1 VNEPIFKNQLIAIVS
16 FEGSLEKLR
25 ACLKSL
31 ISWVPQV
38 MITLPEGEETIK
50 QIVNEFNVSI
60 CSQRA
65 SSTQTRW
72 ESGLSQNNSQ
82 WALLIRSN
90 EIITG
95 QLRNAIAEKIKT
107 TEDDYCKYS
116 LPKTMVFLNKRL
128 KYPLDWH
135 DSEPSCLIYIPH
147 KINSI
152 SQLKKKYTELEGEL
166 IRYADDT
173 LSDCAQTVIKV
184 AEERA
189 YRLAQKKT
197 TPSTKFI
204 FIFGIISSIKI
215 FIKTYFLRKGFKEGF
230 EGIAFAV
237 CDAHA
242 ELLGCLRY
250 YELYTRGGK
259 VICDNLSTLKN
270 ILIIKLRD
278 IGDNVLCTPLIRNLK
293 QHLPNTSISILT
305 WSYSIP
311 IFEKS
316 PHVARLFDLSKNS
329 SSSDIKKLCET
340 LNSINFDLVVS
351 THSGGLA
358 SKILSK
364 VKSTHKINSFYRGR
378 NKFYDILTK
387 ESDYYRSSIERD
399 LDCLRSIGL
408 KPTNTDT
415 EIFLSAEET
424 EWARKTLIAKGLDL
438 SKKIV
443 LIHPTAAVS
452 IREWPLKKFDTLI
465 KNLNQKESIQPIV
478 ICVDSEYSKVKILLH
493 DIPDLVIFHQ
503 TTVRQ
508 MMAIVN
514 ECDLVIDNDSSP
526 SHIATALGI
535 PTIVLFSQ
543 AIREIFRPY
552 DEKKDHHFIFY
563 NDVHCR
569 ECELT
574 TCDNRICLE
583 FSPNEVYLQALKMLS
598 PDQS

>member
-1 VNEPIFKNQLIAIVS
+1 VNEPISKNQLIAIVS

-31 ISWVPQV
+31 TSWVPQV
-38 MITLPEGEETIK
+38 VVALSEGEETIK
-50 QIVNEFNVSI
+50 QLANEFNVSV

-65 SSTQTRW
+65 SSTQARW
-72 ESGLSQNNSQ
+72 ESGLNQNNSQ

-95 QLRNAIAEKIKT
+95 QLRKVIADKIKT
-107 TEDDYCKYS
+107 KKDANCKYS

-128 KYPLDWH
+128 KYTLDWY

-147 KINSI
+147 RTNSI
-152 SQLKKKYTELEGEL
+152 AQLKKKHAELEGEL

-173 LSDCAQTVIKV
+173 LSECAQTVIKI
-184 AEERA
+184 AEGRA
-189 YRLAQKKT
+189 SRLAQKK
-197 TPSTKFI
+197 PDLNPKFI

-230 EGIAFAV
+230 EGIAFSV

-242 ELLGCLRY
+242 ELLGYLRY
-250 YELYTRGGK
+250 YELYIRGGK
-259 VICDNLSTLKN
+259 VICENPSSLKN

-278 IGDNVLCTPLIRNLK
+278 IGDNVLCTPLISNLK
-293 QHLPNTSISILT
+293 QHLPNASISILT

-311 IFEKS
+311 IFEES
-316 PHVARLFDLSKNS
+316 PHVAHLFDLSKNS
-329 SSSDIKKLCET
+329 SSSDINKLCET
-340 LNSINFDLVVS
+340 LNSVNFDLVIS

-364 VKSTHKINSFYRGR
+364 LKPTHKINNFYRGR
-378 NKFYDILTK
+378 NKFYNILTK

-408 KPTNTDT
+408 KPTTTKT
-415 EIFLSAEET
+415 EIFLSTEET
-424 EWARKTLIAKGLDL
+424 TWARKTLIAKGLDL

-443 LIHPTAAVS
+443 LIHPTAAVA
-452 IREWPLKKFDTLI
+452 IKEWPLTKFNALI
-465 KNLNQKESIQPIV
+465 KNLNQKESIQSI
-478 ICVDSEYSKVKILLH
+478 ITCVDSEYPKVKTLLH
-493 DIPDLVIFHQ
+493 DMPDLVIFHQ
-503 TTVRQ
+503 ITVRQ
-508 MMAIVN
+508 MMAIIH

-526 SHIATALGI
+526 SHIATALGV

-552 DEKKDHHFIFY
+552 DEKKDHHFVFY

-583 FSPNEVYLQALKMLS
+583 FSPDEVYLQALKMLS
-598 PDQS
+598 PDQN